1 LNDSDLLAKLSYRKT
16 NVDNLFLAADN
27 LISKKISFF
36 YSSLITEMEY

>member
-27 LISKKISFF
+27 LNPKKFF
-36 YSSLITEMEY
+36 FILH